1 MQTGNNVEQALQ
13 INATSLR
20 NRAAK
25 SSNDGK
31 ELGKQDFLNLLMTQM
46 ANQDPMNPM
55 DSEGMM
61 QQLASLGTVEQLQNL
76 NSQTA
81 KMMEIQQNIARS
93 TIGNLLGKDVEV
105 GAKEIPLNN
114 GDTIPVTYKLE
125 GIAER
130 VMLLVHDSTGEMIRE
145 INLESR
151 AQGAHE
157 FAWDGRDN
165 DGDMMPNGN
174 YSYNVFAR
182 TDGGEEVGVTLTKS
196 GQVSMVRF
204 EGSDPDGGEEVG
216 VTLTKSGQ
224 VSMVRF
230 EGSDPL
236 LKINGEWVQAKEIV
250 GMGNKSKLRYQSAV
264 PLPARTELMTRKTPV
279 WSSKDSE

>member
-1 MQTGNNVEQALQ
+1 MQTGNNVEHAVQM
-13 INATSLR
+13 NASSLR
-20 NRAAK
+20 NHAAK
-25 SSNDGK
+25 STNDGK

-46 ANQDPMNPM
+46 ANQDPMDPM
-55 DSEGMM
+55 DSQGMM

-81 KMMEIQQNIARS
+81 KMMEIQQHIARS
-93 TIGNLLGKDVEV
+93 TVGSMLGKDVEV
-105 GAKEIPLNN
+105 GAREIPLNN

-125 GIAER
+125 GSAER

-165 DGDMMPNGN
+165 DGDMMPNGD

-182 TDGGEEVGVTLTKS
+182 TE
-196 GQVSMVRF
+196 
-204 EGSDPDGGEEVG
+204 GGEEVG

-236 LKINGEWVQAKEIV
+236 LKINGEWVPAKEIV

-264 PLPARTELMTRKTPV
+264 PLPARIELMTRKTPV
-279 WSSKDSE
+279 WSSKNSE

>member
-1 MQTGNNVEQALQ
+1 MEPGNNIDQAIQ
-13 INATSLR
+13 VNATSLR

-46 ANQDPMNPM
+46 ANQDPLDPM

-61 QQLASLGTVEQLQNL
+61 RQLASLGTVEQLQNL

-81 KMMEIQQNIARS
+81 KMMEVQQHIARS
-93 TIGNLLGKDVEV
+93 TAGSLLGKDVEV
-105 GAKEIPLNN
+105 GARDIPLRN
-114 GDTIPVTYKLE
+114 GETVPVTYKLD
-125 GIAER
+125 GSADR
-130 VMLLVHDSTGEMIRE
+130 VMLLVQDTSGEMIRE

-151 AQGAHE
+151 AQGTHE

-165 DGDMMPNGN
+165 DGDKMPDGN

-204 EGSDPDGGEEVG
+204 EGNNP
-216 VTLTKSGQ
+216 
-224 VSMVRF
+224 M
-230 EGSDPL
+230 
-236 LKINGEWVQAKEIV
+236 LKINGEWVQARDVV
-250 GMGNKSKLRYQSAV
+250 GLGNNSNLRYQNAL
-264 PLPARTELMTRKTPV
+264 PLPAKTELMTRKTPI
-279 WSSKDSE
+279 WNKGGSE

>member
-1 MQTGNNVEQALQ
+1 
-13 INATSLR
+13 
-20 NRAAK
+20 
-25 SSNDGK
+25 
-31 ELGKQDFLNLLMTQM
+31 
-46 ANQDPMNPM
+46 
-55 DSEGMM
+55 
-61 QQLASLGTVEQLQNL
+61 
-76 NSQTA
+76 
-81 KMMEIQQNIARS
+81 
-93 TIGNLLGKDVEV
+93 VEV
-105 GAKEIPLNN
+105 GAREIPLNN
-114 GDTIPVTYKLE
+114 GDTIPVTYKLD
-125 GIAER
+125 GSAER

-151 AQGAHE
+151 AQGEHE

-182 TDGGEEVGVTLTKS
+182 TDGGE
-196 GQVSMVRF
+196 
-204 EGSDPDGGEEVG
+204 DVG

>member
-1 MQTGNNVEQALQ
+1 MQTANNVEQALQ

-46 ANQDPMNPM
+46 ANQDPMDPM
-55 DSEGMM
+55 NSEGMM

-76 NSQTA
+76 NDQTA
-81 KMMEIQQNIARS
+81 KMMDIQQHIARS
-93 TIGNLLGKDVEV
+93 TVGSMLGKDVEV
-105 GAKEIPLNN
+105 GAREIPLNN

-125 GIAER
+125 GSAER
-130 VMLLVHDSTGEMIRE
+130 VMLLVHDSAGEMIRE

-165 DGDMMPNGN
+165 DGDMMPNGD

-182 TDGGEEVGVTLTKS
+182 TEGGEEI
-196 GQVSMVRF
+196 
-204 EGSDPDGGEEVG
+204 G

-236 LKINGEWVQAKEIV
+236 LKINGEWVPAKEIV

-264 PLPARTELMTRKTPV
+264 PLPAKTELMTRKTPA
-279 WSSKDSE
+279 WSSKNSE

>member
-13 INATSLR
+13 VNATSLR

-81 KMMEIQQNIARS
+81 KMMEIQQHIARS
-93 TIGNLLGKDVEV
+93 TAGSLLGKDVEV

-114 GDTIPVTYKLE
+114 GDTIPVTYKLD
-125 GIAER
+125 GSAER

-174 YSYNVFAR
+174 YNYNVFAR
-182 TDGGEEVGVTLTKS
+182 TEGGEEVGVTLTKS
-196 GQVSMVRF
+196 GQVSMI
-204 EGSDPDGGEEVG
+204 
-216 VTLTKSGQ
+216 
-224 VSMVRF
+224 RF

-236 LKINGEWVQAKEIV
+236 LRINGEWVQAKEIV

-264 PLPARTELMTRKTPV
+264 PLPARIELMTRKTPV
-279 WSSKDSE
+279 WSSKNSE

>member
-20 NRAAK
+20 NHAAK

-46 ANQDPMNPM
+46 ANQDPLDPM

-61 QQLASLGTVEQLQNL
+61 QQLAALGTVEQLQNL

-81 KMMEIQQNIARS
+81 KMMEIQQHIARS
-93 TIGNLLGKDVEV
+93 TAGSLLGKDVEV
-105 GAKEIPLNN
+105 GAREIPLNN
-114 GDTIPVTYKLE
+114 GDTIPVTYKLD
-125 GIAER
+125 GSAER

-182 TDGGEEVGVTLTKS
+182 TDWRRRGRCYAN
-196 GQVSMVRF
+196 QVRASF
-204 EGSDPDGGEEVG
+204 
-216 VTLTKSGQ
+216 
-224 VSMVRF
+224 
-230 EGSDPL
+230 
-236 LKINGEWVQAKEIV
+236 NG
-250 GMGNKSKLRYQSAV
+250 
-264 PLPARTELMTRKTPV
+264 TF
-279 WSSKDSE
+279 

>member
-46 ANQDPMNPM
+46 ANQDPMDPM
-55 DSEGMM
+55 DSQGMM

-76 NSQTA
+76 NDQTA
-81 KMMEIQQNIARS
+81 KMMDLQQHIARS
-93 TIGNLLGKDVEV
+93 TVGSMLGKDVEV
-105 GAKEIPLNN
+105 GAREIPLNN

-125 GIAER
+125 GSAER

-165 DGDMMPNGN
+165 DGDMMPNGD

-182 TDGGEEVGVTLTKS
+182 TE
-196 GQVSMVRF
+196 
-204 EGSDPDGGEEVG
+204 GGEEVG

-236 LKINGEWVQAKEIV
+236 LKINGEWVPAKEIV

-264 PLPARTELMTRKTPV
+264 PLPAKTELMTRKTPV
-279 WSSKDSE
+279 WGSKDSE

>member
-13 INATSLR
+13 VNATSLR

-81 KMMEIQQNIARS
+81 KMMEIQQHIARS
-93 TIGNLLGKDVEV
+93 TAGSLLGKDVEV

-114 GDTIPVTYKLE
+114 GDTIPVTYKLD
-125 GIAER
+125 GSAER

-174 YSYNVFAR
+174 YNYNVFAR

-196 GQVSMVRF
+196 GQVSMI
-204 EGSDPDGGEEVG
+204 
-216 VTLTKSGQ
+216 
-224 VSMVRF
+224 RF

-236 LKINGEWVQAKEIV
+236 LRINGEWVQAKEIV

-264 PLPARTELMTRKTPV
+264 PLPARIELMTRKTPV
-279 WSSKDSE
+279 WSLKNSE

>member
-1 MQTGNNVEQALQ
+1 MQTGNNVEHAVQM
-13 INATSLR
+13 NASSLR
-20 NRAAK
+20 NHAAK
-25 SSNDGK
+25 STNDGK

-46 ANQDPMNPM
+46 ANQDPMDPM
-55 DSEGMM
+55 DSQGMM

-81 KMMEIQQNIARS
+81 KMMEIQQHIARS
-93 TIGNLLGKDVEV
+93 TVGSLLGKDVEV
-105 GAKEIPLNN
+105 GAKEIPLSN

-125 GIAER
+125 GGADR

-165 DGDMMPNGN
+165 DGDMMPNGS

-204 EGSDPDGGEEVG
+204 EGSE
-216 VTLTKSGQ
+216 
-224 VSMVRF
+224 
-230 EGSDPL
+230 PL

-250 GMGNKSKLRYQSAV
+250 GMANKSKLRYQNAI
-264 PLPARTELMTRKTPV
+264 PLPARIEMMTRKSPV
-279 WSSKDSE
+279 WSPKSSE

>member
-13 INATSLR
+13 VNATSLR

-81 KMMEIQQNIARS
+81 KMMEIQQHIARS
-93 TIGNLLGKDVEV
+93 TAGSLLGKDVEV

-114 GDTIPVTYKLE
+114 GDTIPVTYKLD
-125 GIAER
+125 GSAER

-182 TDGGEEVGVTLTKS
+182 TE
-196 GQVSMVRF
+196 
-204 EGSDPDGGEEVG
+204 GGEEVG

-236 LKINGEWVQAKEIV
+236 LKINGEWVPAKEIV

-264 PLPARTELMTRKTPV
+264 PLPARIELMTRKTPV
-279 WSSKDSE
+279 WSLKNSE

>member
-81 KMMEIQQNIARS
+81 KMMEIQQHIARS
-93 TIGNLLGKDVEV
+93 TAGSLLGKDVEV

-114 GDTIPVTYKLE
+114 GDTIPVTYKLD
-125 GIAER
+125 GSAER

-174 YSYNVFAR
+174 YNYNVFAR
-182 TDGGEEVGVTLTKS
+182 TEGGEEVGVTLTKS
-196 GQVSMVRF
+196 GQVSMI
-204 EGSDPDGGEEVG
+204 
-216 VTLTKSGQ
+216 
-224 VSMVRF
+224 RF

-264 PLPARTELMTRKTPV
+264 PLPARIELMTRKTPV
-279 WSSKDSE
+279 WSSKNSE

>member
-13 INATSLR
+13 VNATSLR

-81 KMMEIQQNIARS
+81 KMMEIQQHIARS
-93 TIGNLLGKDVEV
+93 TAGSLLGKDVEV

-114 GDTIPVTYKLE
+114 GDTIPVTYKLD
-125 GIAER
+125 GSAER

-174 YSYNVFAR
+174 YNYNVFAR
-182 TDGGEEVGVTLTKS
+182 TEGGEEVGVTLTKS
-196 GQVSMVRF
+196 GQVSMI
-204 EGSDPDGGEEVG
+204 
-216 VTLTKSGQ
+216 
-224 VSMVRF
+224 RF

-264 PLPARTELMTRKTPV
+264 PLPARIELMTRKTPV
-279 WSSKDSE
+279 WSLKNSE